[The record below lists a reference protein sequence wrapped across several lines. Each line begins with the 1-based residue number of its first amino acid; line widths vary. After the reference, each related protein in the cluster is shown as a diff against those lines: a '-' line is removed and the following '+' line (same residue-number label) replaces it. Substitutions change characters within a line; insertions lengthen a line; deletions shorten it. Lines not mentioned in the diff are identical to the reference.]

1 MDKQGN
7 PGLWI
12 GAAALAAV
20 IVMLVVMPERDPSP
34 PRAANST
41 DRTDPKTPEPA
52 TEPQAVP
59 TTPPATPQNT
69 PPDSPPVAS
78 VATIPPVP
86 PIAAPPPVT
95 PARDPDDA
103 PPAPPPKPITPA
115 DRENTARVLDNI
127 QFALRDYRSALGEN
141 PVGTNAEITSSL
153 LGNNRKQAKI
163 PLPDGATVN
172 GAGEMCDPW
181 GSPYFFHQ
189 QSGTKMEIRS
199 AGPDRKMWTPDD
211 VMM

>member
-1 MDKQGN
+1 MEKQGN

-20 IVMLVVMPERDPSP
+20 IVMLVVMPG
-34 PRAANST
+34 
-41 DRTDPKTPEPA
+41 KKEPA
-52 TEPQAVP
+52 QQEGTKGTQTTKATQVTPAIEPTPSQPTAQP
-59 TTPPATPQNT
+59 ATTPA
-69 PPDSPPVAS
+69 SPTVAS
-78 VATIPPVP
+78 VPSVPSVP
-86 PIAAPPPVT
+86 PTPP
-95 PARDPDDA
+95 RDPDD
-103 PPAPPPKPITPA
+103 PLPPPKPITPA

-127 QFALRDYRSALGEN
+127 QFALRDYRTALGGN

-153 LGNNRKQAKI
+153 LGNNLKQVKI

-172 GAGEMCDPW
+172 GTGEMCDPW
-181 GSPYFFHQ
+181 GTPLFFHQ

-199 AGPDRKMWTPDD
+199 AGPDRVMHTPDD

>member
-1 MDKQGN
+1 M
-7 PGLWI
+7 WI

-20 IVMLVVMPERDPSP
+20 IVMLVVMPGKEPSV
-34 PRAANST
+34 PRAATSA
-41 DRTDPKTPEPA
+41 DRTDTKTPVPPKEPPA
-52 TEPQAVP
+52 TP
-59 TTPPATPQNT
+59 TTPPATPQPP
-69 PPDSPPVAS
+69 PPDAPSVAS
-78 VATIPPVP
+78 VPTIPPVP
-86 PIAAPPPVT
+86 PVAGQPPAT
-95 PARDPDDA
+95 PLRDPDDA
-103 PPAPPPKPITPA
+103 PPATPPKPITPA

-199 AGPDRKMWTPDD
+199 AGPDLKMWTPDD